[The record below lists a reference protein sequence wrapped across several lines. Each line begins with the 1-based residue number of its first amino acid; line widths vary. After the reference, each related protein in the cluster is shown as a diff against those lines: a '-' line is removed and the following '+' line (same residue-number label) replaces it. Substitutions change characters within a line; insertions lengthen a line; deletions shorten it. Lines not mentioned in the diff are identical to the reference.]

1 MTLMSSRIE
10 SSSNINSYIGLRD
23 ISLSSDIEAIYHF
36 SKSDTYLCVYEG
48 YISLLKP
55 GISHPQII
63 WIKNTEGRRKI
74 IPLSLRVI
82 ICIYDIYISVL
93 DGLTYEEQTYVMGVS
108 QEEAKSELP
117 IINAYVYERDSSSDK
132 NLKLGLILI
141 RSNMSNYFVEI
152 KLSIELENVEVKECL
167 SPVFFSG
174 FSRTQ
179 TKELIS
185 SIPEPILD
193 IEVME
198 GYTQLI
204 TRNYIWFIGIKDY
217 LHKYETG
224 YRELRIEGVNGDT
237 LILRKR
243 LCDWL
248 SEYQLRNRRVVY

>member
-1 MTLMSSRIE
+1 MTLISSRIE
-10 SSSNINSYIGLRD
+10 NSNINPYIGLRD
-23 ISLSSDIEAIYHF
+23 ISLSNDIEQIYYF
-36 SKSDTYLCVYEG
+36 SNSDTYLCVYEAH
-48 YISLLKP
+48 ISLLKS
-55 GISHPQII
+55 GTLHPQII
-63 WIKNTEGRRKI
+63 WIKNIEGKRKI
-74 IPLSLRVI
+74 IPLSVRVI
-82 ICIYDIYISVL
+82 VCIYDTYINVL
-93 DGLTYEEQTYVMGVS
+93 DGLTCEEQTYVIGAS
-108 QEEAKSELP
+108 QEEAKLGLP

-198 GYTQLI
+198 GYTQVI

>member
-1 MTLMSSRIE
+1 
-10 SSSNINSYIGLRD
+10 
-23 ISLSSDIEAIYHF
+23 
-36 SKSDTYLCVYEG
+36 
-48 YISLLKP
+48 
-55 GISHPQII
+55 
-63 WIKNTEGRRKI
+63 
-74 IPLSLRVI
+74 
-82 ICIYDIYISVL
+82 
-93 DGLTYEEQTYVMGVS
+93 
-108 QEEAKSELP
+108 
-117 IINAYVYERDSSSDK
+117 
-132 NLKLGLILI
+132 
-141 RSNMSNYFVEI
+141 MSNYFVEV